1 MRRLSAP
8 GWTVVLCGQIF
19 GGIVMRPICGAI
31 MTAGALIGLGL
42 FSLGYGTRYAAYA
55 MRDDVG
61 HLREDYW
68 VKFAQMDTTL
78 MIVLLLLVASLM
90 IGMAIAFVGLAYHH
104 HKRHHEMLRNV
115 DQAKRINLG

>member
-1 MRRLSAP
+1 
-8 GWTVVLCGQIF
+8 
-19 GGIVMRPICGAI
+19 